1 VNLFDSFHIRDIS
14 FRNRIAVSPMCEY
27 SSEDGFA
34 NDWHLVHLGA
44 RAIGGAGTVL
54 TEATAVVPEG
64 RISPSDLGIW
74 KDTHVENLARI
85 VRFLRQ
91 HGAVAGTQ
99 LAHAG
104 FKASTAVPR
113 RNQGTPVVSIA
124 DGGSTGK
131 LIDWAKDMFRYQV
144 EVVKRS
150 EQHRFRVLPKRWIV
164 EHTFAWLA
172 WSHRLSKDYEIC
184 PTSAETMI
192 HIAFAHLLLRRST

>member
-1 VNLFDSFHIRDIS
+1 
-14 FRNRIAVSPMCEY
+14 MCEY

-74 KDTHVENLARI
+74 KDAHVENLARI

-104 FKASTAVPR
+104 FKASTAVPW

-192 HIAFAHLLLRRST
+192 HIAFAHLLLRRSS

>member
-1 VNLFDSFHIRDIS
+1 MLKHQDAHLFSPLQMRGVQ
-14 FRNRIAVSPMCEY
+14 FRNRIVVSPMCQY

-44 RAIGGAGTVL
+44 RAVGGAGTVL

-74 KDTHVENLARI
+74 KDAHVENLGRI

-104 FKASTAVPR
+104 FKASTGGAPVPIAEGGWR
-113 RNQGTPVVSIA
+113 PIYSSTAKGFTPE
-124 DGGSTGK
+124 STQPEA
-131 LIDWAKDMFRYQV
+131 LT
-144 EVVKRS
+144 
-150 EQHRFRVLPKRWIV
+150 P
-164 EHTFAWLA
+164 
-172 WSHRLSKDYEIC
+172 
-184 PTSAETMI
+184 
-192 HIAFAHLLLRRST
+192 